1 MANALAP
8 EISPLHGTLMKKIKT
23 IQMQLAC
30 LCLAGLC
37 AISLGGCD
45 WERETDTQRENKPD
59 SLGQLDDRTHL
70 PEAEIARE
78 RATFEKNM
86 HQEAAVFSEQ
96 LQDLKAAVAKLP
108 THKQEEGKKMIAR
121 MEKKLAE
128 FKEQLAG
135 LEKAEGKRWTDYR
148 NTILGSSYDIKQ
160 HFARA
165 EELVGSV

>member
-1 MANALAP
+1 MVSAIAP
-8 EISPLHGTLMKKIKT
+8 EISPLRVTHMKKIKT
-23 IQMQLAC
+23 IRTQLYC

-37 AISLGGCD
+37 AIFLSSCD

-59 SLGQLDDRTHL
+59 SLAELDDRTHL

-78 RATFEKNM
+78 RATFERNM
-86 HQEAAVFSEQ
+86 HQEAAAFSKQ

-108 THKQEEGKKMIAR
+108 AQKQEEGKQMIAQ

-128 FKEQLAG
+128 FNEQLAG
-135 LEKAEGKRWTDYR
+135 IEKAAGMRWWDYR